1 LGKPSDKTLET
12 VTAIAARVVA
22 RLGLELDRVQ
32 VALGKKQSVVR
43 VFVDK
48 EGGVTIDDCQR
59 VSEEL
64 GTVLDVEDP
73 IEGHYDLEVSSPG
86 LDRPLLEESDY
97 RKFAGRLVRLHTY
110 GPVEGTRD
118 FVGVL
123 VGLEGGVVRV
133 HDQATGRNM
142 EIPYEKVAKARLEVE
157 I

>member
-48 EGGVTIDDCQR
+48 EGGVTIDDCAR
-59 VSEEL
+59 VSREL
-64 GTVLDVEDP
+64 GTVFDVEDP
-73 IEGHYDLEVSSPG
+73 IPGHYNLEVSSPG
-86 LDRPLLEESDY
+86 LDRPLLEEKDY
-97 RKFAGRLVRLHTY
+97 ERFAGHLVRVHTY

-123 VGLEGGVVRV
+123 MGLQDGVVRM
-133 HDQATGRNM
+133 HDRATGRNT
-142 EIPYEKVAKARLEVE
+142 EIPYEKVAKARLVVE
-157 I
+157 L